1 MAANYLELIFIQKGE
16 YLFHEGDESNLFY
29 GVIKGKIS
37 LRKEKKINK
46 NIKFF
51 KNLKI
56 NKLLKGNDNEKT
68 EFVNNLFI
76 NIREI
81 IKRKRISQK
90 ELLTNNN
97 KNFDN
102 DLKKKKEELFQ
113 RSEGYCFGDWGLI
126 YHQNRSCSVYALEDT
141 YFFFFKF

>member
-102 DLKKKKEELFQ
+102 DLKKKRRIIK
-113 RSEGYCFGDWGLI
+113 YI
-126 YHQNRSCSVYALEDT
+126 YRRIIS
-141 YFFFFKF
+141 KK

>member
-1 MAANYLELIFIQKGE
+1 M
-16 YLFHEGDESNLFY
+16 FY

-56 NKLLKGNDNEKT
+56 NKLLKANDNEKT
-68 EFVNNLFI
+68 EFVNNLFT

-90 ELLTNNN
+90 QLLTNNN

-102 DLKKKKEELFQ
+102 DLKKK
-113 RSEGYCFGDWGLI
+113 
-126 YHQNRSCSVYALEDT
+126 N
-141 YFFFFKF
+141 

>member
-1 MAANYLELIFIQKGE
+1 M
-16 YLFHEGDESNLFY
+16 FY

-81 IKRKRISQK
+81 IKRKRISQN
-90 ELLTNNN
+90 ELLANNN

-102 DLKKKKEELFQ
+102 DSKKKKKN
-113 RSEGYCFGDWGLI
+113 
-126 YHQNRSCSVYALEDT
+126 HQT
-141 YFFFFKF
+141 YL